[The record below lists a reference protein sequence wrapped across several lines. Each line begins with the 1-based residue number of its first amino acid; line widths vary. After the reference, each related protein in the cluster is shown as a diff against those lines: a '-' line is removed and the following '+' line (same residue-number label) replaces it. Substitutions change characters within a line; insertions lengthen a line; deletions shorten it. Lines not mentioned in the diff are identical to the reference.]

1 MRTVRTRGDVRR
13 IEKSVLRF
21 ARTKWMAQI
30 NAMEYF
36 LCILSY
42 AII

>member
-1 MRTVRTRGDVRR
+1 MRTVRTRGDVGR
-13 IEKSVLRF
+13 IEKSVIRS
-21 ARTKWMAQI
+21 ARTKRMAQI